1 MSAPLSPARLLALS
15 FGGMIATGTLLLM
28 LPLSAAPGASIGP
41 LDALFTATSAVCV
54 TGLIVVD
61 TSTAW
66 SPLGH
71 AVLLVLMQ
79 AGGLGYMTFS
89 TLAAVALGRRVGIP
103 TRSTLQ
109 EGLNLETREE
119 LLRFARIA
127 LRATLAIE
135 LAAALALAAW
145 WMPEFGAR
153 RAAWL
158 GLFHAVSAFN
168 NAGFSTDAA
177 SLVPYAGQAGI
188 LLPVSLA
195 VIIGGIGFPVLVELA
210 GNWRRPST
218 WTILTRIV
226 VIGTFALLTVSTLLV
241 LVAEWDNP
249 RTLGALPPGQ
259 SVLTAFVIA
268 VMPRTAGFNAIDM
281 AAQNSDTLFL
291 TQILML
297 IGGGSAGT
305 AGGIKVSTIG
315 VLAFMVWAQARGE
328 QDVNVARRRVP
339 AESQRQAVMVLGL
352 AAATV
357 TIGSLIALHLTELPT
372 EAVVFEVISAF
383 STVGL
388 SLGITPELS
397 SPVLWLL
404 ALLMFIG
411 RTGPVT
417 LAAAFLTQD
426 RGHTYRL
433 PEERTIVG

>member
-1 MSAPLSPARLLALS
+1 M
-15 FGGMIATGTLLLM
+15 
-28 LPLSAAPGASIGP
+28 
-41 LDALFTATSAVCV
+41 
-54 TGLIVVD
+54 
-61 TSTAW
+61 
-66 SPLGH
+66 
-71 AVLLVLMQ
+71 
-79 AGGLGYMTFS
+79 
-89 TLAAVALGRRVGIP
+89 
-103 TRSTLQ
+103 
-109 EGLNLETREE
+109 
-119 LLRFARIA
+119 
-127 LRATLAIE
+127 
-135 LAAALALAAW
+135 
-145 WMPEFGAR
+145 
-153 RAAWL
+153 
-158 GLFHAVSAFN
+158 
-168 NAGFSTDAA
+168 
-177 SLVPYAGQAGI
+177 
-188 LLPVSLA
+188 
-195 VIIGGIGFPVLVELA
+195 LVELA

-226 VIGTFALLTVSTLLV
+226 VSGTLALLTVSTLLV

-249 RTLGALPPGQ
+249 KTLGALPPGQ

-357 TIGSLIALHLTELPT
+357 TTGSLIALHLTDLPT

-426 RGHTYRL
+426 RGHTYRR

>member
-1 MSAPLSPARLLALS
+1 M
-15 FGGMIATGTLLLM
+15 
-28 LPLSAAPGASIGP
+28 
-41 LDALFTATSAVCV
+41 
-54 TGLIVVD
+54 
-61 TSTAW
+61 
-66 SPLGH
+66 
-71 AVLLVLMQ
+71 
-79 AGGLGYMTFS
+79 
-89 TLAAVALGRRVGIP
+89 
-103 TRSTLQ
+103 
-109 EGLNLETREE
+109 
-119 LLRFARIA
+119 
-127 LRATLAIE
+127 
-135 LAAALALAAW
+135 
-145 WMPEFGAR
+145 
-153 RAAWL
+153 
-158 GLFHAVSAFN
+158 FHAVSAFN

-226 VIGTFALLTVSTLLV
+226 VIGTLALLTVSTLLV

-249 RTLGALPPGQ
+249 QTLGALPLGRR
-259 SVLTAFVIA
+259 VDRV
-268 VMPRTAGFNAIDM
+268 RDRRD
-281 AAQNSDTLFL
+281 AAHGRVQRDRHGRAEQRHVFL

-297 IGGGSAGT
+297 VGGGSAGT

-357 TIGSLIALHLTELPT
+357 TIGSLIALHLTDLPT
-372 EAVVFEVISAF
+372 ESVVFEVVSAF